1 MENTQRPHMVT
12 SPFLLLLLF
21 LFACSTGEGGSP
33 DARAKD
39 IVQIPLSVIIDSL
52 GVSTSDLRIT
62 VVKEDRS
69 LHVDAKGVRLKSYK
83 VVLGGVP
90 VGDKRMQGDR
100 RTPEGSFTFRS
111 KYPHRKWNKFIW
123 IDYPNESSWQRF
135 NERKAA
141 GEIPK
146 DADIGGEIG
155 IHGVPPGLDHLVTQG
170 VDWTLG
176 CISMR
181 NADLDEIYPFIANS
195 TPLEIVP

>member
-1 MENTQRPHMVT
+1 MLT
-12 SPFLLLLLF
+12 SPFLLILLF
-21 LFACSTGEGGSP
+21 LGACTAGEGGSP
-33 DARAKD
+33 VPSAEVS
-39 IVQIPLSVIIDSL
+39 VQAPLSVIMDSL
-52 GVSTSDLRIT
+52 AVSASDLRIT
-62 VVKEDRS
+62 VMKADRS
-69 LHVDAKGVRLKSYK
+69 LHVDADGIRLKSYK
-83 VVLGGVP
+83 VVLGGAP

-123 IDYPNESSWQRF
+123 IDYPNERSWQRF
-135 NERKAA
+135 NKRLAT

-146 DADIGGEIG
+146 NADIGGEIG
-155 IHGVPPGLDHLVTQG
+155 IHGVPPGMDHLVTQG